1 MGLTWAFAALVAISD
16 SAPKITLAQALDRA
30 TRLDPN
36 YVSALGQMANA
47 TWARRAARST
57 FVLPSLTVS
66 SDFQTYSTEIF
77 NVGTGQRARTIS
89 VFQANARY
97 DIFTGGRKLAELSRA
112 NAALEGAR
120 ATELQARFDNA
131 FATESDFYAVLS
143 GRELRDVAA
152 DRLKRAEEQM
162 VLARARVVS
171 GAVVQ
176 TDSLQILLEMNRARV
191 ALLRQEAQ
199 LTVSRLQL
207 GRRVGI
213 GGPVD
218 AQHTDTTPAAELPV
232 TLPQAIQLA
241 LEQGPE
247 YRIARANEAATGA
260 VVKFRRAAY
269 LPQLS
274 VAGNYTRF
282 GDQFVWPAGLNR
294 SSLTLSFS
302 FPLWDNLQREL
313 NVSRARVD
321 RDFARAAREDLE
333 RAAEADV
340 TEAYQAYE
348 TARVETSYAIQA
360 VAVAQENYRVQQA
373 RYRAGASTILD
384 LLDSQSQLTEA
395 QAELVQV
402 RYATRLALAGL
413 EVILGRRFHEPKD

>member
-1 MGLTWAFAALVAISD
+1 MALTWALTALVALSD

-36 YVSALGQMANA
+36 YVAALGNVVNA
-47 TWARRAARST
+47 EWARRSARSS

-66 SDFQTYSTEIF
+66 SDYQNFSTEIF

-89 VFQANARY
+89 TLRADARY
-97 DIFTGGRKLAELSRA
+97 DLFTGGRKLAELARTGA
-112 NAALEGAR
+112 ELEGAR
-120 ATELQARFDNA
+120 ASETQARFENA
-131 FATESDFYAVLS
+131 FGTESDFYAVLS

-152 DRLKRAEEQM
+152 DRLRRAEEQM
-162 VLARARVVS
+162 LVARARVLS

-191 ALLRQEAQ
+191 ALLRAEAQ
-199 LTVSRLQL
+199 LTVARLQL
-207 GRRVGI
+207 GRRVGM

-218 AQHTDTTPAAELPV
+218 ALHSDSATAAELPIS
-232 TLPQAIQLA
+232 LAESIQLA

-247 YRIARANEAATGA
+247 YRVARANERAAGA
-260 VVKFRRAAY
+260 VVKFRKGAY
-269 LPQLS
+269 LPQL
-274 VAGNYTRF
+274 ALLGNYSRF
-282 GDQFVWPAGLNR
+282 GDQLLVPSGLNR

-302 FPLWDNLQREL
+302 FPIWDNMQREL
-313 NVSRARVD
+313 NLSRARVS

-348 TARVETSYAIQA
+348 TARIETGFALQA
-360 VAVAQENYRVQQA
+360 VVVAQENYRVQQA

-384 LLDSQSQLTEA
+384 LLDAQAQLTDS